1 MSQLI
6 QRNDSFAIS
15 CDRGE
20 FDVLSVQCEG
30 AHFVIGTVYDD
41 AVTFEGKLV
50 VVFYLL
56 DACRCTISEGGNLGV
71 KH

>member
-50 VVFYLL
+50 VGFLP
-56 DACRCTISEGGNLGV
+56 A
-71 KH
+71 

>member
-41 AVTFEGKLV
+41 AVTFEGKQGSVSQLHASG
-50 VVFYLL
+50 F
-56 DACRCTISEGGNLGV
+56 SW
-71 KH
+71 

>member
-30 AHFVIGTVYDD
+30 AHFVIEPSTMMRSPSKANLLLVS
-41 AVTFEGKLV
+41 TCLMPV
-50 VVFYLL
+50 VVP
-56 DACRCTISEGGNLGV
+56 
-71 KH
+71 